1 MHRPLQPTRRTLLR
15 TAAGTV
21 GASALTTVPGL
32 TGCDTNEGGALPA
45 DVWTPHPLVPSEVE
59 TAEPAVDTTEGPF
72 NLEGMPFRQDDPT
85 WGSTLMWD
93 RSLVMQAATDL
104 NGFSALRAASLLRR
118 FPDGNNIANEGCQL
132 TCFAMILK
140 LLDPNLD
147 AALWT
152 PKRLNSAAQAMM
164 YYTLS
169 GLSMTTLY
177 GDVVSDVTLGRV
189 QLALKEEYL
198 PGVRQWPQMFCSTS
212 PLVRAYR
219 RLPLDQRA
227 DMLMMLK
234 TGTYDDTVA
243 SHYVLLHP
251 HDTASPDEDDVTLLD
266 PAMPFAASLP
276 WRLTDSAAWITGDPG
291 IGRAWDQLGIEDT
304 QIGGVWLFLRLPES
318 RSRAALAPLMTLWAE
333 ELLAVG

>member
-1 MHRPLQPTRRTLLR
+1 MQPLLR
-15 TAAGTV
+15 PSRRAVLQGA
-21 GASALTTVPGL
+21 ASAGALGSLPTLGGCDAADDTSEPGL
-32 TGCDTNEGGALPA
+32 DGRDPHAFVPPSVA
-45 DVWTPHPLVPSEVE
+45 DIE
-59 TAEPAVDTTEGPF
+59 APAVDTTVGPF
-72 NLEGMPFRQDDPT
+72 DLTGMPFRQDDPT

-93 RSLVMQAATDL
+93 RSLVIQAATEL
-104 NGFSALRAASLLRR
+104 NGFSPIRAAGLLRR

-140 LLDPNLD
+140 LLDPNVD
-147 AALWT
+147 AELWT

-189 QLALKEEYL
+189 QLAIKEEYL
-198 PGVRQWPQMFCSTS
+198 PGVRQWPQVFCSSS

-219 RLPLDQRA
+219 RLPLEQRA
-227 DMLMMLK
+227 DMLLMLK

-251 HDTASPDEDDVTLLD
+251 HDESGPDDDNVTLLD
-266 PAMPFAASLP
+266 PAMPFSGTLP

-291 IGRAWDQLGIEDT
+291 IGRAWEQLGIDDT
-304 QIGGVWLFLRLPES
+304 QIGGVWVFIRLPES
-318 RSRAALAPLMTLWAE
+318 RTRAALAPLLALWAE
-333 ELLAVG
+333 ELNAAG

>member
-1 MHRPLQPTRRTLLR
+1 MSSTFKTSRRTLLR
-15 TAAGTV
+15 GA
-21 GASALTTVPGL
+21 ASAGALSTLPGVA
-32 TGCDTNEGGALPA
+32 GCDVDEDTAMPGA
-45 DVWTPHPLVPSEVE
+45 DVLEPHAFLPPTVHDIQ
-59 TAEPAVDTTEGPF
+59 APAVDTTLGPYD
-72 NLEGMPFRQDDPT
+72 LTGMPFRQDDPT

-93 RSLVMQAATDL
+93 RALVIRAATEL
-104 NGFSALRAASLLRR
+104 NGFSPIRAAGLLRR

-140 LLDPNLD
+140 LLDPNAD

-189 QLALKEEYL
+189 QLAIKEEYL
-198 PGVRQWPQMFCSTS
+198 PGVRQWPQVFCSTS

-219 RLPLDQRA
+219 RLPLSQRA
-227 DMLMMLK
+227 DMLLMLK

-251 HDTASPDEDDVTLLD
+251 HDEGAPDDDNVTLLD
-266 PAMPFAASLP
+266 PAMPFSGSLP
-276 WRLTDSAAWITGDPG
+276 WRLSDSAAWITGDPG
-291 IGRAWDQLGIEDT
+291 IGRAWEQLGIDDT
-304 QIGGVWLFLRLPES
+304 QIGGVWVFLRLPET
-318 RSRAALAPLMTLWAE
+318 RSRAALAPLLALWAE
-333 ELLAVG
+333 ELGAVG